1 MISIFSLATPTT
13 LITVLWIAS
22 TVVFAQSAAPAVPQ
36 PPETTAT
43 GELSEE
49 SIAEGW
55 VGLFDGKSLFGFKS
69 ESEVDWKVAGGAITA
84 TSGQVGLLR
93 TTSQFSDFHLSL
105 EFRVDSRTNSG
116 VFVRTSPRP
125 KKVTSD
131 CFEINIAPKDNPFP
145 TGGIVG
151 RQKASTSVA
160 EKVGGWTQ
168 MQIVCL
174 ADSVKVWV
182 GGNQVNELQ
191 SGNLG
196 RGYIGLQFN
205 KGDIAFKNIFLKPLG
220 LTPMFNRK
228 NLNGWDDS
236 QKGASSFEVTET
248 GDLKMLSGRGQLES
262 KKLLG
267 DFVLQA
273 SCRTNAEGLN
283 SGIFFR
289 SIPGEFTN
297 GYESQ
302 IQNLVRDGDPTK
314 PVDCG
319 TGGIFRRQD
328 ARRVNAQDMKWFT
341 KTIVAVGPHVSVW
354 VNGYQVTDWTDKRKP
369 DANPRK
375 GLRLEAGS
383 IILQGHDPT
392 TDIMF
397 GRIDAAELSPRR
409 K

>member
-1 MISIFSLATPTT
+1 
-13 LITVLWIAS
+13 
-22 TVVFAQSAAPAVPQ
+22 VV
-36 PPETTAT
+36 
-43 GELSEE
+43 
-49 SIAEGW
+49 
-55 VGLFDGKSLFGFKS
+55 D
-69 ESEVDWKVAGGAITA
+69 GAITA
-84 TSGQVGLLR
+84 TSGRVGLLR

-105 EFRVDSRTNSG
+105 AFRADRKTNSG
-116 VFVRTSPRP
+116 VFVRTSPKP
-125 KKVTSD
+125 KKVTAD
-131 CFEINIAPKDNPFP
+131 CFEVNIAPADNPFP

-151 RQKASTSVA
+151 RQKASISVA
-160 EKVGGWTQ
+160 EHAGDWTQ

-174 ADSVKVWV
+174 GDSVKVWV
-182 GGNQVNELQ
+182 NGNQVNELE
-191 SGNLG
+191 SGNPG
-196 RGYIGLQFN
+196 RGFIGLQFN
-205 KGDIAFKNIFLKPLG
+205 KGNIAFKNVFLRPLG
-220 LTPMFNRK
+220 LTPMFNGK
-228 NLNGWDDS
+228 NLDGWDDS
-236 QKGASSFEVTET
+236 QKGASSFEVTEES
-248 GDLKMLSGRGQLES
+248 DLKMTSGRGQLES

-289 SIPGEFTN
+289 SIPGDLTN

-302 IQNLVRDGDPTK
+302 IQNQMRDGDRTK

-328 ARRVNAQDMKWFT
+328 ARRVNAEDMKWFT

-369 DANPRK
+369 HANPRK

-392 TDIMF
+392 TDILF
-397 GRIDAAELSPRR
+397 GKIDARELAPRR
-409 K
+409 N